1 MATVF
6 QQYLD
11 AVQANQQRMLA
22 AQADCWR
29 SWCQL
34 SQPTA
39 GTSGLIGQLDAPMMS
54 SASVL
59 QASADAQHDLLLVL
73 ERWFGE
79 QQKTW
84 LRQSPLLSAA
94 PCTLPLDLGF
104 SGYLIASRASR
115 QIQHFA
121 STRFSYATLSAVR
134 GAHHAYRKCRNN
146 PVTPSV
152 FYPRP
157 TI

>member
-22 AQADCWR
+22 AQADCWH
-29 SWCQL
+29 SWCRL
-34 SQPTA
+34 SLPTA
-39 GTSGLIGQLDAPMMS
+39 GDPGLIGQLDAPMMS
-54 SASVL
+54 GASLL

-73 ERWFGE
+73 ERWFGD

-84 LRQSPLLSAA
+84 LRQPAA
-94 PCTLPLDLGF
+94 PCTLPLDIGF
-104 SGYLIASRASR
+104 SGYLIASRATR

-134 GAHHAYRKCRNN
+134 GAHLAYRKCRNN
-146 PVTPSV
+146 PVAASV
-152 FYPRP
+152 FHPRLSG
-157 TI
+157 